1 LSTRKRHTEVQ
12 HVDDPGAV
20 GRRLR
25 EARLNA
31 GLSQRDLSF
40 PGCSTAY
47 LSRIE
52 SGHRT
57 PSLQLLRELA
67 RRLGVTEQ
75 YLAYGQD
82 DAGLDP
88 LTEAEVALRMDD
100 VDVADSL
107 YRKEYEADEP
117 RRRAVGAEGLGQLAY
132 RAGRP
137 ADAIE
142 LLEEASE
149 LFGEKAIARQALT
162 DTLGRAY
169 AAVGDVEPSIA
180 LFERALRAAEEREDL
195 LATVRFSTLLSYALS
210 DAGRLDD
217 AGRIVASA
225 LTHADELT
233 DSQARVRLLWAQ
245 ARLHVLGDR
254 PELAERYARKV
265 IELLELTED
274 SYHLSRAYRLLATV
288 ELERRRPREALELL
302 DRARA
307 ILPESENETEQS
319 LIELA
324 KACALVQLGELDEAA
339 SLAMTLAGA
348 LTELPEESG
357 RSYSFLA
364 QTFAKAGDNARA
376 FDLYEL
382 ACERLE
388 RVPNR
393 ALVDAYAHLAELLEA
408 EGRKDAALEVLRKA
422 VSTRATAGTP
432 APGAR

>member
-12 HVDDPGAV
+12 HVDDPIAV

-25 EARLNA
+25 EARNRA

-40 PGCSTAY
+40 QGCSTAY

-75 YLAYGQD
+75 YLAYGEAE
-82 DAGLDP
+82 AGIDP

-100 VDVADSL
+100 QEAAERL
-107 YRKEYEADEP
+107 YRAEYESDEL
-117 RRRAVGAEGLGQLAY
+117 RRRAIGAEGLGQLAY

-137 ADAIE
+137 GEAIE
-142 LLEEASE
+142 LLEEASTH
-149 LFGEKAIARQALT
+149 LGEKTAERQALT

-169 AAVGDVEPSIA
+169 AAVGDMEASIA

-195 LATVRFSTLLSYALS
+195 LGTVRFSTLLSYALS
-210 DAGRLDD
+210 DAGHLDE

-233 DSQARVRLLWAQ
+233 DAQARVRLLWAQ
-245 ARLHVLGDR
+245 ARLHVLGER

-274 SYHLSRAYRLLATV
+274 SYHLSRAYRLLARV
-288 ELERRRPREALELL
+288 ELERGQPREALELL
-302 DRARA
+302 DHARA
-307 ILPESENETEQS
+307 ILPESENDTEQA

-324 KACALVQLGELDEAA
+324 RASALVQLGELDEAA
-339 SLAMTLAGA
+339 GLAMGLAGA
-348 LTELPEESG
+348 LADLPEESG

-364 QTFAKAGDNARA
+364 QTFAEAGDRARA
-376 FDLYEL
+376 IELYEL

-388 RVPNR
+388 GTPNR

-408 EGRKDAALEVLRKA
+408 EGRKDAALEILRKA
-422 VSTRATAGTP
+422 VQVRSTAGV
-432 APGAR
+432 GR